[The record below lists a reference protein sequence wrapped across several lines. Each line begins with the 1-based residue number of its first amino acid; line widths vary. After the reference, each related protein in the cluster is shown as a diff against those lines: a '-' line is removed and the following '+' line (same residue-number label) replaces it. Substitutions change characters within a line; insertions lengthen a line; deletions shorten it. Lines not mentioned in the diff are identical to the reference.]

1 MTSLSSP
8 AAQGPSTRDR
18 SFLAGVGWAL
28 LAVTI
33 WGGWF
38 VVTRR
43 TVGSGSALGPADL
56 VAIRFGCGGLILLP
70 VALRLRRLTR
80 RDGIDAAWLILGQG
94 APFALLISIALRY
107 APAGHGAALTP
118 GTMPLMAAVLGM
130 LVLGDRP
137 GRTALAGLAL
147 ILAGALALA
156 GAAETREEALGYGLF
171 LTAALLWAIGTVRM
185 RRSALRPVEATALI
199 CVVSLVG
206 YVPAYLALG
215 LSHIAA
221 APLGEVALQ
230 VAYQGVLVSVVGLIA
245 FNRSLALIGR
255 RTPAFTALVP
265 VIATLLAIP
274 VLGEIPSLASAL
286 AVAAIGL
293 GVLLT
298 TRG

>member
-1 MTSLSSP
+1 MKPFPPPVGL
-8 AAQGPSTRDR
+8 AAPRPRTA
-18 SFLAGVGWAL
+18 LAGIAWAL
-28 LAVTI
+28 LAVSI

-43 TVGSGSALGPADL
+43 AVGSGGSLAPADL

-70 VALRLRRLTR
+70 VVLRLRRLSR
-80 RDGIDAAWLILGQG
+80 REAADAAWLVLGQG
-94 APFALLISIALRY
+94 APFALLISIGLRY

-118 GTMPLMAAVLGM
+118 GTMPLMAAALGIA
-130 LVLGDRP
+130 LLGDRP
-137 GRTALAGLAL
+137 GRVALLGLGL
-147 ILAGALALA
+147 ILAGALTLA
-156 GAAETREEALGYGLF
+156 GAATTGDELLGDAMF
-171 LTAALLWAIGTVRM
+171 LTAALLWALGTVRM

-206 YVPAYLALG
+206 YLPPYFALG
-215 LSHIAA
+215 LSRLREAGAA
-221 APLGEVALQ
+221 ELALQ

-265 VIATLLAIP
+265 AIATLLAIP
-274 VLGEIPSLASAL
+274 VLGEVPSLPAAA

>member
-1 MTSLSSP
+1 MRSSP
-8 AAQGPSTRDR
+8 PSTGFAPVARDR
-18 SFLAGVGWAL
+18 SFLIGIGWAL

-43 TVGSGSALGPADL
+43 AVGTGNVLGPADL

-70 VALRLRRLTR
+70 VVLRLRRLTR
-80 RDGIDAAWLILGQG
+80 RDAADAVWLILGQG

-118 GTMPLMAAVLGM
+118 GTMPLMAAVLGI
-130 LVLGDRP
+130 LCLRDRP
-137 GRTALAGLAL
+137 SRTALAGLAL
-147 ILAGALALA
+147 ILVGALALA
-156 GAAETREEALGYGLF
+156 GAVETREELLGYGMF
-171 LTAALLWAIGTVRM
+171 LAAALLWAIGTVRM

-199 CVVSLVG
+199 CVASLIG
-206 YVPAYLALG
+206 YVPPYLALG
-215 LSHIAA
+215 LSRIPA
-221 APLGEVALQ
+221 APAGELALQ
-230 VAYQGVLVSVVGLIA
+230 VIYQGVLVSVVGLLA

-274 VLGEIPSLASAL
+274 VLGEFPSVASAL
-286 AVAAIGL
+286 AVAAIAL